1 LIIGVWLLGN
11 CIYYARNEGSDK
23 KMRIWTVSGVVILL
37 VYLFAAKYL
46 KFLLDQIS
54 ILFKSEIKTPALLVL
69 LGLSFIIFE
78 AISYLVDIYRF
89 DAGPGNL
96 IDAALFLSLFTKLVS
111 GPIVLWKDFEK
122 QLRNRQVSID
132 GIASGIDRIIVGLAK
147 KALIA
152 DVFGSVIVK
161 IQAQTGR
168 VMDRYTMWLYAVLYF
183 FQIYYDFSGYSDIA
197 IGLSR
202 IFGFSFKENFNFPY
216 TSISLSEFWRR
227 WHISLGT
234 WFREYVYI
242 PLGGNRKGK
251 VWLNLGIVF
260 LLTGIWHGANWTFI
274 IWGIYNGIIVVI
286 ERFIMKKNWYIK
298 IPRILKWFLTM
309 FLVGL
314 GWVVFMSE
322 DINAALTTIGSMF
335 VPQAGIANFTWRFYL
350 TRKVFV
356 LLLVAAAGSVC
367 DEFFKKFKN
376 SDFLSSTAFVVIKR
390 CVLAILFIVSI
401 LFIVNSSYSPFLYFQ
416 F

>member
-1 LIIGVWLLGN
+1 MGYTSQVFLFIFLPLSILIFLFTHFISKGKSDNFVLVILSLLFYGWNSLDTILLFVCLIIGVWLLGN

-227 WHISLGT
+227 
-234 WFREYVYI
+234 
-242 PLGGNRKGK
+242 
-251 VWLNLGIVF
+251 
-260 LLTGIWHGANWTFI
+260 
-274 IWGIYNGIIVVI
+274 
-286 ERFIMKKNWYIK
+286 
-298 IPRILKWFLTM
+298 
-309 FLVGL
+309 
-314 GWVVFMSE
+314 
-322 DINAALTTIGSMF
+322 
-335 VPQAGIANFTWRFYL
+335 
-350 TRKVFV
+350 
-356 LLLVAAAGSVC
+356 
-367 DEFFKKFKN
+367 
-376 SDFLSSTAFVVIKR
+376 
-390 CVLAILFIVSI
+390 
-401 LFIVNSSYSPFLYFQ
+401 
-416 F
+416 